1 MTMKAKMIEI
11 LRSGDAQRIKF
22 SYTGSAPGSVPIL
35 FDGSALRRVADAL
48 EDDTLSVQTG
58 GVADGWAKYS
68 ARVEG
73 TSAAN
78 TFYIGANNYSSRDF
92 NGLIVH
98 ESVHAWFDLTSRTLP
113 WLDNEA
119 IAYMAQGFYLRN
131 SGYRLSRMNTSGQPY
146 LGRMIIN
153 DIIDGNDITFW
164 MDALRNS
171 LLSDPQYH
179 SYIRGTFTG
188 DG

>member
-1 MTMKAKMIEI
+1 MGMKEKMIRI
-11 LRSGDAQRIKF
+11 LRDGDATRINF
-22 SYTGSAPGSVPIL
+22 SFTGSTGSAIS
-35 FDGSALRRVADAL
+35 FDGAGLRRVAEAL
-48 EDDTLSVQTG
+48 ADNTIAVQTG

-68 ARVEG
+68 ARAENG
-73 TSAAN
+73 TAAN

-98 ESVHAWFDLTSRTLP
+98 EAVHAWFDLERTTLP

-119 IAYMAQGFYLRN
+119 AAYMAQGSYLRN
-131 SGYRLSRMNTSGQPY
+131 SGFRTSRMNQTGMPY
-146 LGRMIIN
+146 LGRMII
-153 DIIDGNDITFW
+153 DEIIAGGDTEFW
-164 MDALRNS
+164 MQALRDS

>member
-1 MTMKAKMIEI
+1 MGMKEKMIRI
-11 LRSGDAQRIKF
+11 LRDGDAQRVNF
-22 SYTGSAPGSVPIL
+22 SFTGSTGLTIAV
-35 FDGSALRRVADAL
+35 DGSHLRAVAQALA
-48 EDDTLSVQTG
+48 DDTIKVQTG
-58 GVADGWAKYS
+58 GVAEGWAKYS
-68 ARVEG
+68 ARAEG

-98 ESVHAWFDLTSRTLP
+98 EAVHAWFDLDSRTLP

-119 IAYMAQGFYLRN
+119 AAYMAQGHYLRN
-131 SGYRLSRMNTSGQPY
+131 SGFRLSRMNQTGMPY

-153 DIIDGNDITFW
+153 DIIAGNDTAFW
-164 MDALRNS
+164 MESLRDS

-179 SYIRGTFTG
+179 DYIRGTFTG